1 MLYKFKSKIDGDL
14 IMLELHARHVLQI
27 IGKEAGPQ
35 GIILPVDMPAA
46 IAALERA
53 IAHDEATKL
62 ATSQAIKETA
72 GDDPDTSPV
81 TADVVSLRQ
90 RTLPFINLLRSCH
103 SASASIVWG
112 V

>member
-14 IMLELHARHVLQI
+14 IMLEIHARHVLQI

-35 GIILPVDMPAA
+35 GIVLPADMPAA
-46 IAALERA
+46 IAALEQA
-53 IAHDEATKL
+53 IARDEAAKL
-62 ATSQAIKETA
+62 AASQTIKESA
-72 GDDPDTSPV
+72 GDPDTSPV

-103 SASASIVWG
+103 SANASIVWG

>member
-35 GIILPVDMPAA
+35 GIILPADMPVA
-46 IAALERA
+46 IAALE
-53 IAHDEATKL
+53 
-62 ATSQAIKETA
+62 QAIVRDNAAKLTASLTIKEAA
-72 GDDPDTSPV
+72 GDLDANPV

-103 SASASIVWG
+103 SANASIVWG

>member
-1 MLYKFKSKIDGDL
+1 MLYKFKSKIVGDL

-35 GIILPVDMPAA
+35 GIILPEDMPAA
-46 IAALERA
+46 VAALEQA
-53 IAHDEATKL
+53 VAHDEAMKL
-62 ATSQAIKETA
+62 AASQAMKETE
-72 GDDPDTSPV
+72 GDLDINPV
-81 TADVVSLRQ
+81 TDDVVSMRQ

-103 SASASIVWG
+103 SANTSIVWG

>member
-14 IMLELHARHVLQI
+14 IMLELHARHMLQI

-35 GIILPVDMPAA
+35 GIILPADMPAA
-46 IAALERA
+46 IAALEQA
-53 IAHDEATKL
+53 IIRDEAAKL
-62 ATSQAIKETA
+62 ASAQAIKETV
-72 GDDPDTSPV
+72 GELDTSPV

-90 RTLPFINLLRSCH
+90 RSLPFMNLLRSCH
-103 SASASIVWG
+103 SANVSIVWG

>member
-35 GIILPVDMPAA
+35 GIILPADMPAA
-46 IAALERA
+46 MAALEQA
-53 IAHDEATKL
+53 IVRDEAAKL
-62 ATSQAIKETA
+62 TASQTIKEAA
-72 GDDPDTSPV
+72 GDLDANPV

-90 RTLPFINLLRSCH
+90 RTLPFINLLRNCH
-103 SASASIVWG
+103 SANASIVWG

>member
-14 IMLELHARHVLQI
+14 IMLEIHARRVLQI

-35 GIILPVDMPAA
+35 GIVLPQDMPSA
-46 IAALERA
+46 IAALEQA
-53 IAHDEATKL
+53 IARDEAAKL
-62 ATSQAIKETA
+62 AASKLIKETA
-72 GDDPDTSPV
+72 GDIDANPV

-90 RTLPFINLLRSCH
+90 RTLPFMNLLRSCH
-103 SASASIVWG
+103 SANTSIVWG

>member
-35 GIILPVDMPAA
+35 GIILPEDMPASL
-46 IAALERA
+46 AALEQA
-53 IAHDEATKL
+53 IVLDEAMKL
-62 ATSQAIKETA
+62 AASQAIKETV
-72 GDDPDTSPV
+72 GDEETNPV
-81 TADVVSLRQ
+81 TADVVSMRQ
-90 RTLPFINLLRSCH
+90 RTLPFMNLLRSCH
-103 SASASIVWG
+103 SANASIVWG

>member
-14 IMLELHARHVLQI
+14 IMLELNARHMLQI

-35 GIILPVDMPAA
+35 GIILPENMSAA
-46 IAALERA
+46 IAALEQA
-53 IAHDEATKL
+53 IVHDEAAKL
-62 ATSQAIKETA
+62 ASSQTIKEMA
-72 GDDPDTSPV
+72 GDPETSPV

-90 RTLPFINLLRSCH
+90 RSLPFINLLRSCH
-103 SASASIVWG
+103 SANTSIVWG

>member
-35 GIILPVDMPAA
+35 GIILPEDIPAA
-46 IAALERA
+46 LAALEQA
-53 IAHDEATKL
+53 IALDEAAKL
-62 ATSQAIKETA
+62 AASKAIKETV
-72 GDDPDTSPV
+72 GDLDANPV

-103 SASASIVWG
+103 SANASIVWG

>member
-35 GIILPVDMPAA
+35 GIILPADMPAA
-46 IAALERA
+46 MAALEQA
-53 IAHDEATKL
+53 IVRDEAAKL
-62 ATSQAIKETA
+62 TASQTIKEAA
-72 GDDPDTSPV
+72 GDLDATPV

-90 RTLPFINLLRSCH
+90 RTLPFINLLRNCH
-103 SASASIVWG
+103 SANASIVWG

>member
-14 IMLELHARHVLQI
+14 IMLELHARHMLQI

-35 GIILPVDMPAA
+35 GIILPQDMPAA
-46 IAALERA
+46 LVALEQA
-53 IAHDEATKL
+53 IARDEAAKL
-62 ATSQAIKETA
+62 AASKLIRETA
-72 GDDPDTSPV
+72 GDIDANPV

-103 SASASIVWG
+103 SANTSIVWG

>member
-35 GIILPVDMPAA
+35 GIILPADMPAA
-46 IAALERA
+46 MAALEQA
-53 IAHDEATKL
+53 IVRDEAAKL
-62 ATSQAIKETA
+62 TASQTIKEAA
-72 GDDPDTSPV
+72 GDLDANPV

-103 SASASIVWG
+103 SANASIVWG

>member
-14 IMLELHARHVLQI
+14 IMLEIHARHVLQI

-35 GIILPVDMPAA
+35 GIILPEDMPSA
-46 IAALERA
+46 IAALEQA
-53 IAHDEATKL
+53 IARDEAAKL
-62 ATSQAIKETA
+62 AAAQAIKETV
-72 GDDPDTSPV
+72 GDPDTSPI

-90 RTLPFINLLRSCH
+90 RSLPFMNLLRSCH
-103 SASASIVWG
+103 SANASIVWG

>member
-35 GIILPVDMPAA
+35 GIILPADMPAA
-46 IAALERA
+46 IAALEQA
-53 IAHDEATKL
+53 IARDEAAKL
-62 ATSQAIKETA
+62 AASQAIKETA
-72 GDDPDTSPV
+72 GDPDTSPV

-90 RTLPFINLLRSCH
+90 RSLPFVNLLRSCH
-103 SASASIVWG
+103 SANASIVWG

>member
-35 GIILPVDMPAA
+35 GIILPADMPAA
-46 IAALERA
+46 LAALEQA
-53 IAHDEATKL
+53 ISRDEAAKL
-62 ATSQAIKETA
+62 AASKVIKETV
-72 GDDPDTSPV
+72 GDPDANPV

-90 RTLPFINLLRSCH
+90 RTLPFINLLKSCH
-103 SASASIVWG
+103 SANTSIVWG